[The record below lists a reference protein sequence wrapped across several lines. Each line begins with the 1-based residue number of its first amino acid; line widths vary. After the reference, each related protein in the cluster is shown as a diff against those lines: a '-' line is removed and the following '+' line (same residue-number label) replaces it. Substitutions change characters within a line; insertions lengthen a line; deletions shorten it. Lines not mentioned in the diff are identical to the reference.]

1 MKVRS
6 AWTLVAAL
14 AVASCNMKSSEPA
27 PREGLMWLKGNTHSH
42 TIWSDG
48 NAPPEQVVDWYDE
61 RSYDFL
67 SLSEHNIVADHERW
81 FPIKDD
87 SRLMPSDI
95 DALTERFGTDWV
107 KIRPRDGFTE
117 MKLKT
122 LGELRERLRIDRS
135 RLMLLTSEELTDS
148 YEGKPVHVNGINLKD
163 VIPPQGGRSV
173 LETIENNMGAVEAHG
188 LANKRAVLSQLN
200 HPNFGWAVRPDDLAL
215 VSKSRFF
222 EVYNGHAGTLNY
234 GDDTHSGMEAMWD
247 MALAS
252 RVIDN
257 GLGMLFGVATDDSHD
272 YRDFG
277 IGKHNPGRGWVMVQA
292 EERSAE
298 AIIRAMNLG
307 RFYSSTGV
315 SLKDVQ
321 FDGQTMWVWIDDE
334 PGVRYTTRFVGTR
347 RTRKGSMQPSEIF
360 LSTEANPAVF
370 TFAGDELY
378 VRAKITSDRQHPNPY
393 KAGDKEAAWV
403 QPVRGPSGR

>member
-1 MKVRS
+1 MRVS
-6 AWTLVAAL
+6 VWFMAALLVA
-14 AVASCNMKSSEPA
+14 ASCNMRTGEPA
-27 PREGLMWLKGNTHSH
+27 PREGLLWLKGNTHAH

-61 RSYDFL
+61 RDYDFL
-67 SLSEHNIVADHERW
+67 ALTEHNIVADHERW
-81 FPIKDD
+81 FPVQDEG
-87 SRLMPSDI
+87 RLKPGDI
-95 DALTERFGTDWV
+95 NALTARFGTDWV
-107 KIRPRDGFTE
+107 KVRPRDGFTE
-117 MKLKT
+117 MRLKT

-135 RLMLLTSEELTDS
+135 RLMLITSEELTDS
-148 YEGKPVHVNGINLKD
+148 FDGKPVHVNGINLKE
-163 VIPPQGGRSV
+163 VIQPQGGHSV
-173 LETIENNMGAVEAHG
+173 LETIESNMAAVDAHG
-188 LANKRAVLSQLN
+188 RANKRSVLSHLN

-222 EVYNGHAGTLNY
+222 EIYNGHSGTLNY

-272 YRDFG
+272 YREFG

-292 EERSAE
+292 KERTPD

-307 RFYSSTGV
+307 QFYSSTGV
-315 SLKDVQ
+315 YLKDVR
-321 FDGQTMWVWIDDE
+321 FDGQTMRVWVEGE
-334 PGVRYTTRFVGTR
+334 PGVRYMTRFIGTR

-360 LSTEANPAVF
+360 LSTDSNPAVYTF
-370 TFAGDELY
+370 TGDELY
-378 VRAKITSDRQHPNPY
+378 LRAKITSDRPHPNPFR
-393 KAGDKEAAWV
+393 AGDRECAWV
-403 QPVRGPSGR
+403 QPVRGPAGR

>member
-6 AWTLVAAL
+6 AWSLVFTLVA
-14 AVASCNMKSSEPA
+14 VSCNMRGEDPT
-27 PREGLMWLKGNTHSH
+27 PREGLTWLKGNTHAH

-48 NAPPEQVVDWYDE
+48 NAPPEQVVDWYHE
-61 RSYDFL
+61 RGYDFL
-67 SLSEHNIVADHERW
+67 SLSEHNVVADHERW
-81 FPIKDD
+81 FPVKES

-95 DALTERFGTDWV
+95 DALTERFGADWV
-107 KIRPRDGFTE
+107 KVRSGDSSTE

-122 LGELRERLRIDRS
+122 LDELREWLRGES
-135 RLMLLTSEELTDS
+135 SKLMLLTSEELTDS
-148 YEGKPVHVNGINLKD
+148 FDGKPVHVNGINLKD
-163 VIPPQGGRSV
+163 VIPPQGGGSV
-173 LETIENNMGAVEAHG
+173 LETIQNNMSAVGAHG
-188 LANKRAVLSQLN
+188 ETNDRPVLSQLN

-215 VSKSRFF
+215 VTESRFF

-247 MALAS
+247 MALTS
-252 RVIDN
+252 RVLDH

-272 YRDFG
+272 YREFG

-292 EERSAE
+292 EERSAG

-315 SLKDVQ
+315 SLKDGQ
-321 FDGQTMWVWIDDE
+321 FDGETMRVWIEGDQ
-334 PGVRYTTRFVGTR
+334 GVRYTTRFVGTR
-347 RTRKGSMQPSEIF
+347 RTPKGSMQPSEIF

-370 TFAGDELY
+370 TFEGDELY
-378 VRAKITSDRQHPNPY
+378 VRAKITSDRLHPNPY

-403 QPVRGPSGR
+403 QPVRGPAGR